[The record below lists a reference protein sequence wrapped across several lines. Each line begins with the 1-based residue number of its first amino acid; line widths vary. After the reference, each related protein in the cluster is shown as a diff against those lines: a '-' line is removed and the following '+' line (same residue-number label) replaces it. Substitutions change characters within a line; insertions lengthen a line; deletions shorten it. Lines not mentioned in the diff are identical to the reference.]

1 MLPVISLARKIE
13 LTIGVLLL
21 VTVAVL
27 SVQVWIARN
36 RADVVKEDL
45 HIAQAD
51 IGANAVYQ
59 QDMEINRQLRT
70 AQEARVNVTIE
81 RNREWAAVELPSDV
95 ADQLRNSEG
104 TARAVP

>member
-1 MLPVISLARKIE
+1 MSILRKLE
-13 LTIGVLLL
+13 LFIGVILL
-21 VTVAVL
+21 VTVVVL

-59 QDMEINRQLRT
+59 QTMETNRQIRT
-70 AQEARVNVTIE
+70 AQEAKVNVTLE
-81 RNREWAAVELPSDV
+81 RNRDWAAVELPSDV
-95 ADQLRNSEG
+95 ADGLRHSSG
-104 TARAVP
+104 ATTAIP

>member
-1 MLPVISLARKIE
+1 MSILRKVE
-13 LTIGVLLL
+13 LFIGVILL
-21 VTVAVL
+21 VTVVVL

-59 QDMEINRQLRT
+59 QTMETNRQIRT
-70 AQEARVNVTIE
+70 DQEAKVNVTLE
-81 RNREWAAVELPSDV
+81 RNRDWAAVELPSDV
-95 ADQLRNSEG
+95 ADGLRHSSG
-104 TARAVP
+104 ATTAIP